1 MDVIDFELNLDRIRQ
16 KQTNNDNDNERSSY
30 IVVKRMVCKS
40 NCFGNQKNTKNFILT
55 IKSFGLLNRCSGY
68 KSMLRLRTSAMKTLL
83 RLRKCYSAHSSASL
97 AIKTLFWKP
106 KLFFN
111 SQIRE
116 KIREST
122 TKSYFDHENTAP
134 TIKTMQLRKIIG
146 VDKTIKRQWPWSYL
160 RYSEAVY
167 STSII
172 ATVFMEI
179 FHELIFLLKNFP
191 NESSYF
197 YIYPTYTIQKKMS
210 ICRHTVFCSN
220 IREIHSFC

>member
-1 MDVIDFELNLDRIRQ
+1 
-16 KQTNNDNDNERSSY
+16 
-30 IVVKRMVCKS
+30 
-40 NCFGNQKNTKNFILT
+40 
-55 IKSFGLLNRCSGY
+55 
-68 KSMLRLRTSAMKTLL
+68 MLRLRTSAMKTLL
-83 RLRKCYSAHSSASL
+83 RLRKCYSVHSSASL

-106 KLFFN
+106 KRCFKNQN
-111 SQIRE
+111 STLPQ
-116 KIREST
+116 
-122 TKSYFDHENTAP
+122 KSYFDHENTAP

-146 VDKTIKRQWPWSYL
+146 VGKTIKRQWPWSYL

-197 YIYPTYTIQKKMS
+197 YIYPTYTIQKKCLS
-210 ICRHTVFCSN
+210 VATQCFVRTSERFIRSVKKKTVWLLRKKAYNNLWLGSTKKNVVLKLVRVALAQIYHILFICK
-220 IREIHSFC
+220 